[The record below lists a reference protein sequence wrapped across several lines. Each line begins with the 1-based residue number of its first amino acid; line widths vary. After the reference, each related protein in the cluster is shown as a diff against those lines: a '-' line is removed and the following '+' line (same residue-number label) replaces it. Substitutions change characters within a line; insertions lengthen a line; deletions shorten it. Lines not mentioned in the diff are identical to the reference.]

1 MYLYILK
8 NINIHLYVNIYTY
21 MCMHIYIYMYLYS
34 VVPWALAPQSWS
46 QSVWKL
52 SARDCM
58 VSPGCA
64 QYRHFETCSVK
75 HRTATRAARETAFT
89 HTCS

>member
-1 MYLYILK
+1 MY
-8 NINIHLYVNIYTY
+8 
-21 MCMHIYIYMYLYS
+21 IYIYIYIY
-34 VVPWALAPQSWS
+34 VCIYYICIYFHGYEGGVPCALAPQSCS

-64 QYRHFETCSVK
+64 QYRHFETWSVK